1 MYVVAR
7 IHDCYIRSARSNKY
21 VSNITTASSRRKQF
35 KTVYVSC
42 TEMLIRRLFVVQKV
56 ITSVSGTQTIGRFI
70 TLSLYPA
77 AILYNHTN
85 HLYITGIIIA
95 NHVAGCNAHTFVS

>member
-1 MYVVAR
+1 MIAIYGLREV
-7 IHDCYIRSARSNKY
+7 INN

-77 AILYNHTN
+77 AILQSYKSP
-85 HLYITGIIIA
+85 LYYWH
-95 NHVAGCNAHTFVS
+95 NYS